1 MSALDT
7 EAFPRGA
14 LIAMGLVLSLSVG
27 GVAAVRLAGLNTDT
41 LGPAANKAT
50 PQRVEALKFKDQAD
64 GSVSI
69 NDGGDGH
76 LVARLAPGSGAFV
89 RGVMRGLAHDRQVR
103 GLGDST
109 PFLLKAWPG
118 GQLALEDPATG
129 RQIDL
134 QAFGSTNRDAF
145 LRLLGPQG
153 ARS

>member
-14 LIAMGLVLSLSVG
+14 LIAMGLVLSLTVG
-27 GVAAVRLAGLNTDT
+27 GVAAVRLAGVNTDT
-41 LGPAANKAT
+41 LGPVANAT
-50 PQRVEALKFKDQAD
+50 PPQRIEALRFQDQAD
-64 GSVSI
+64 GSVRV
-69 NDGGDGH
+69 NDGSDGH
-76 LVARLAPGSGAFV
+76 LVTTLAPGSGAFV
-89 RGVMRGLAHDRQVR
+89 RGVMRGLAHDRLVR
-103 GLGDST
+103 GLGDKT

-145 LRLLGPQG
+145 LHLLGPPS